1 MPKVC
6 NNEAILNNEQLVAR
20 IQGGDNESENM
31 LQLWRQNKGFIA
43 TIARRYSSGAEMEDL
58 EQEGYIALCEAV
70 QHYDPDRG
78 MSFISYAAFWIKRR
92 MRICADNSRT
102 VRRSFN
108 AGDEVWQYQKIMRE
122 YRQEYGCDP
131 SDWELCGFLYVSR
144 EKLDQI
150 RKAAQMGNIRSLD
163 EPVQG
168 MDGDISLG
176 DTVASGEDAVEEAI
190 REIDKE
196 QMKRELWLAVDQLP
210 GNLPAAVRL
219 RYEDGLTLEKTGQAL
234 GVNRERVRQL
244 ESKAFRILRLPRRC
258 KKFRAYFEEYL
269 SAAPIHHVGVRRFNE
284 TWTSEVER
292 EALRWA
298 EEELEYI

>member
-1 MPKVC
+1 MD
-6 NNEAILNNEQLVAR
+6 NEQLVAR
-20 IQGGDNESENM
+20 IQSGDNEAENM
-31 LQLWRQNKGFIA
+31 LQIWKQNKGFIA
-43 TIARRYSSGAEMEDL
+43 MIARRYSAGAETEDL

-92 MRICADNSRT
+92 MRICADNSRA
-102 VRRSFN
+102 VRLSFN
-108 AGDEVWQYQKIMRE
+108 AGDEVRQYQKIMRE

-131 SDWELCGFLYVSR
+131 SDWELCDFLYVSR
-144 EKLDQI
+144 EKLNQI

-168 MDGDISLG
+168 MDGDISIA
-176 DTVASGEDAVEEAI
+176 DTVPSGEDMEADTI

-196 QMKRELWLAVDQLP
+196 RMKRELWLAVDQLP
-210 GNLPAAVRL
+210 GDLPAAVRL

-234 GVNRERVRQL
+234 GVNRERARQL
-244 ESKAFRILRLPRRC
+244 ESKAMRILRQPHRC
-258 KKFRAYFEEYL
+258 TRFRGYFEEYL
-269 SAAPIHHVGVRRFNE
+269 SAAPIHHVGVSRFQT

-298 EEELEYI
+298 EKELGYS

>member
-1 MPKVC
+1 MSI
-6 NNEAILNNEQLVAR
+6 NQNDRTNECIIAAVQA
-20 IQGGDNESENM
+20 GDDEAENM
-31 LQLWRQNKGFIA
+31 LELWQQNKGFIA
-43 TIARRYSSGAEMEDL
+43 MMARRYSAGAEMEDL

-70 QHYDPDRG
+70 QHYDPGRG

-102 VRRSFN
+102 VRLSFN
-108 AGDEVWQYQKIMRE
+108 AGDEVRQYQKIMRE

-144 EKLDQI
+144 EKLDRI

-176 DTVASGEDAVEEAI
+176 DTVASGEDAVEDAI

-219 RYEDGLTLEKTGQAL
+219 RHENGLTLEKTGQAL
-234 GVNRERVRQL
+234 GVNREMARQL
-244 ESKAFRILRLPRRC
+244 ESKAMRILRQPHRC
-258 KKFRAYFEEYL
+258 RTFRAYFEEYL
-269 SAAPIHHVGVRRFNE
+269 SAAPVHHVGVRRFNE
-284 TWTSEVER
+284 TWESEVER

-298 EEELEYI
+298 EKELGYS

>member
-1 MPKVC
+1 MMD
-6 NNEAILNNEQLVAR
+6 NEQLVLR
-20 IQGGDNESENM
+20 IQSGDNEENM
-31 LQLWRQNKGFIA
+31 LQLWQQNKGFIA
-43 TIARRYSSGAEMEDL
+43 MLARRYSAGAEMEDL

-70 QHYDPDRG
+70 QHYSPDRG
-78 MSFISYAAFWIKRR
+78 ASFISYAAFWIKRR

-102 VRRSFN
+102 VRLSFN
-108 AGDEVWQYQKIMRE
+108 AGDEVRQYQKIMRE

-168 MDGDISLG
+168 LEGDINIG
-176 DTVASGEDAVEEAI
+176 DTVPSGDDMEGDVIRRLDREQMS
-190 REIDKE
+190 REI
-196 QMKRELWLAVDQLP
+196 WLAVDQLP
-210 GNLPAAVRL
+210 GDLPAAVRL

-244 ESKAFRILRLPRRC
+244 ERKALRMLRLPHRC
-258 KKFRAYFEEYL
+258 EKFRAYHEEYL
-269 SAAPIHHVGVRRFNE
+269 STASVHHVGVRRYIE
-284 TWTSEVER
+284 TWESEVER

-298 EEELEYI
+298 EKELG

>member
-1 MPKVC
+1 MD
-6 NNEAILNNEQLVAR
+6 NEQLVAR
-20 IQGGDNESENM
+20 IQGGDNEAENM
-31 LQLWRQNKGFIA
+31 LQLWRQNKAFIA
-43 TIARRYSSGAEMEDL
+43 MIARRYSAGAEMEDL

-78 MSFISYAAFWIKRR
+78 MSFIGYAAFWIKRR

-102 VRRSFN
+102 VRLSFN
-108 AGDEVWQYQKIMRE
+108 AGDEVRQYQKIMRE

>member
-1 MPKVC
+1 MSI
-6 NNEAILNNEQLVAR
+6 NQNYRTNECIVAAV
-20 IQGGDNESENM
+20 QAGDNEAENM
-31 LQLWRQNKGFIA
+31 LQLWQQNKGFIA
-43 TIARRYSSGAEMEDL
+43 MIARRYSAGAEMEDL

-102 VRRSFN
+102 VRLSFN
-108 AGDEVWQYQKIMRE
+108 AGDEVRQYQKIMRE

-144 EKLDQI
+144 EKLDRI
-150 RKAAQMGNIRSLD
+150 RKAAQMGIIRSLD

-176 DTVASGEDAVEEAI
+176 DTVATGEDAVEVAI

-210 GNLPAAVRL
+210 GDLPAAVRL
-219 RYEDGLTLEKTGQAL
+219 RYENGLTLEKTGQAL
-234 GVNRERVRQL
+234 VVNRERARQL
-244 ESKAFRILRLPRRC
+244 ESKAMRILRQPHRC
-258 KKFRAYFEEYL
+258 RTFRAYFEEYL
-269 SAAPIHHVGVRRFNE
+269 SAAPIHHVGVSRFQT
-284 TWTSEVER
+284 TWTSEVEQ

-298 EEELEYI
+298 EKELGYS

>member
-1 MPKVC
+1 MD
-6 NNEAILNNEQLVAR
+6 NEQLVAQ

-31 LQLWRQNKGFIA
+31 LQLWKQNKGFIA
-43 TIARRYSSGAEMEDL
+43 TIARKYSAGAEMEDL

-70 QHYDPDRG
+70 QHYDPERG
-78 MSFISYAAFWIKRR
+78 MSFIGYAAFWIKRR

-102 VRRSFN
+102 VRLSFN
-108 AGDEVWQYQKIMRE
+108 AGDEVRQYQKIMRE

-131 SDWELCGFLYVSR
+131 SDRELCAFLYVSR

-168 MDGDISLG
+168 MDGDISIG
-176 DTVASGEDAVEEAI
+176 DTVASSEDMEEDTI

-196 QMKRELWLAVDQLP
+196 RMKRELWLAVDQLP
-210 GNLPAAVRL
+210 GKQPEVIRAI
-219 RYEDGLTLEKTGQAL
+219 YQDGLTRKKAGERA
-234 GVNRERVRQL
+234 GV
-244 ESKAFRILRLPRRC
+244 SMHKARDIEYKAMRILRQPHRC

-269 SAAPIHHVGVRRFNE
+269 SAAQIHHVGVRRYLE
-284 TWTSEVER
+284 TWESEVER

-298 EEELEYI
+298 EKELEFI

>member
-1 MPKVC
+1 MT
-6 NNEAILNNEQLVAR
+6 NEQLVIR
-20 IQGGDNESENM
+20 VKGGDNTAGNM
-31 LQLWRQNKGFIA
+31 LKLWEQNRGFIA
-43 TIARRYSSGAEMEDL
+43 TMVRKYSAGAEMEDL

-70 QHYDPDRG
+70 QHYDPGRG

-102 VRRSFN
+102 VRLSFN
-108 AGDEVWQYQKIMRE
+108 AGDEVRQYQKIMNE

-131 SDWELCGFLYVSR
+131 SDRELCAFLYVSW
-144 EKLDQI
+144 EKLNQI

-168 MDGDISLG
+168 TDGDISIG
-176 DTVASGEDAVEEAI
+176 DTVPSGEAMEEDTI

-196 QMKRELWLAVDQLP
+196 RMKRELWLAVDQLP

-219 RYEDGLTLEKTGQAL
+219 RYENGLTLEKTGQAL
-234 GVNRERVRQL
+234 GVNRERARQL
-244 ESKAFRILRLPRRC
+244 ESKAMRILRQPHRC
-258 KKFRAYFEEYL
+258 RTFRAYFEEYL
-269 SAAPIHHVGVRRFNE
+269 SAAPIHHVGVSSFQT
-284 TWTSEVER
+284 TWTSEVEL

-298 EEELEYI
+298 EKELGYI

>member
-1 MPKVC
+1 MSINQNDRTNECIVAAVQAGV
-6 NNEAILNNEQLVAR
+6 NEA
-20 IQGGDNESENM
+20 ENM
-31 LQLWRQNKGFIA
+31 LQLWKQNKGFIA
-43 TIARRYSSGAEMEDL
+43 MMARRYSAGAEIEDL

-70 QHYDPDRG
+70 QHYDPARG

-102 VRRSFN
+102 VRLSFN
-108 AGDEVWQYQKIMRE
+108 AGDEVRQYQKIMRE

-131 SDWELCGFLYVSR
+131 LDWELCGFLYVSR

-176 DTVASGEDAVEEAI
+176 DTVASGEDAVEDAI

-210 GNLPAAVRL
+210 GDQPAVL
-219 RYEDGLTLEKTGQAL
+219 RMVYGDGMTRIKAGEVLGYGNGKVGIEERRAL
-234 GVNRERVRQL
+234 N
-244 ESKAFRILRLPRRC
+244 ALRKPHRC

-269 SAAPIHHVGVRRFNE
+269 SAAPIHHVGVQRYLE
-284 TWTSEVER
+284 TWESEVER

-298 EEELEYI
+298 EKELGYS

>member
-1 MPKVC
+1 M
-6 NNEAILNNEQLVAR
+6 NNEQLVVR
-20 IQGGDNESENM
+20 IMAGENEAENM
-31 LQLWRQNKGFIA
+31 LQLWKQNKGFIA
-43 TIARRYSSGAEMEDL
+43 MIARKYSAGAEMEDL

-78 MSFISYAAFWIKRR
+78 MSFIGYAAFWIKRR

-102 VRRSFN
+102 VKLSFN
-108 AGDEVWQYQKIMRE
+108 AGDEVRQYQKIMRQ

-131 SDWELCGFLYVSR
+131 SDRELCAFLYVSR

-168 MDGDISLG
+168 MDGDISIG
-176 DTVASGEDAVEEAI
+176 DTVASGEDMEEDTI

-196 QMKRELWLAVDQLP
+196 RMKRELWIAVDQLP

-219 RYEDGLTLEKTGQAL
+219 RYENGLTLEKTGQAL
-234 GVNRERVRQL
+234 GVNRESARQL
-244 ESKAFRILRLPRRC
+244 ESKAMRILRLPHRC
-258 KKFRAYFEEYL
+258 GKFRAYFEEYL
-269 SAAPIHHVGVRRFNE
+269 SAAPIHHVGVSRFQT
-284 TWTSEVER
+284 TWTSEVEQ

-298 EEELEYI
+298 EKELEFI

>member
-1 MPKVC
+1 MMD
-6 NNEAILNNEQLVAR
+6 NEQLVAR
-20 IQGGDNESENM
+20 IQGGDNEAENM

-70 QHYDPDRG
+70 QHYDPGRG

-102 VRRSFN
+102 VRLSFN
-108 AGDEVWQYQKIMRE
+108 AGDEVRQYQKIMRE

-131 SDWELCGFLYVSR
+131 SAWELCGFLYVSR

-150 RKAAQMGNIRSLD
+150 RKAAQMGQIRSLS
-163 EPVQG
+163 EPIPG
-168 MDGDISLG
+168 MDEDISLE
-176 DTVASGEDAVEEAI
+176 DTVASGEDMEEDTI

-196 QMKRELWLAVDQLP
+196 RMKRELWLAVDQLP
-210 GNLPAAVRL
+210 GDQPAVL
-219 RYEDGLTLEKTGQAL
+219 RMVYGDGMTRIKAGEVLGYGNGKVGIEERRAL
-234 GVNRERVRQL
+234 N
-244 ESKAFRILRLPRRC
+244 ALRKPHRC

-269 SAAPIHHVGVRRFNE
+269 SAAPIHHVGVSSFQT

-298 EEELEYI
+298 EEELGYI

>member
-1 MPKVC
+1 MSI
-6 NNEAILNNEQLVAR
+6 NQNDRTNECIVAAV
-20 IQGGDNESENM
+20 QAGDNEAENM
-31 LQLWRQNKGFIA
+31 LELWQQNKGFIA
-43 TIARRYSSGAEMEDL
+43 MMARRYSAGAEMEDL

-78 MSFISYAAFWIKRR
+78 KSFIGYAAFYIKRR

-102 VRRSFN
+102 VRLSFN
-108 AGDEVWQYQKIMRE
+108 AGDEVRQYQKIIRE

-131 SDWELCGFLYVSR
+131 SDRELCGFLYVSR

-168 MDGDISLG
+168 MDGDISIA
-176 DTVASGEDAVEEAI
+176 DTVPSGEDMEEDTI

-210 GNLPAAVRL
+210 GDLPAAVRL
-219 RYEDGLTLEKTGQAL
+219 RYENGLTLEKTGQAL
-234 GVNRERVRQL
+234 GVNRERARQL
-244 ESKAFRILRLPRRC
+244 ESKAMRILRQPHRC
-258 KKFRAYFEEYL
+258 RTFRAYFEEYL
-269 SAAPIHHVGVRRFNE
+269 SAAPVHHVGVRRFNE

-292 EALRWA
+292 EAIRWA
-298 EEELEYI
+298 EEELGYV

>member
-1 MPKVC
+1 MD
-6 NNEAILNNEQLVAR
+6 NEQLVAR
-20 IQGGDNESENM
+20 IQGGDNEAENM
-31 LQLWRQNKGFIA
+31 LQLWKQNKGFIA
-43 TIARRYSSGAEMEDL
+43 MIARRYSAGAEMEDL

-70 QHYDPDRG
+70 QHYDSGRG

-102 VRRSFN
+102 VRLSFN
-108 AGDEVWQYQKIMRE
+108 AGDEVRQYQKIMRE

-168 MDGDISLG
+168 MEGDISIG
-176 DTVASGEDAVEEAI
+176 DTVASGEDMEEDTI
-190 REIDKE
+190 RDIDRE
-196 QMKRELWLAVDQLP
+196 RMRRELWLAVDQLP
-210 GNLPAAVRL
+210 GKQPEVIRSIYQGGMT
-219 RYEDGLTLEKTGQAL
+219 REKAGERA
-234 GVNRERVRQL
+234 GVGMYKARDIER
-244 ESKAFRILRLPRRC
+244 KAMRILRQPHRC
-258 KKFRAYFEEYL
+258 RKFRGYFEEYI
-269 SAAPIHHVGVRRFNE
+269 SAAPIHHVGVSRFKE

-298 EEELEYI
+298 EKELEYI

>member
-1 MPKVC
+1 MSI
-6 NNEAILNNEQLVAR
+6 NQNDRTNECIVAAIQA
-20 IQGGDNESENM
+20 GDNEAENM
-31 LQLWRQNKGFIA
+31 LQLWKQNKGFIA
-43 TIARRYSSGAEMEDL
+43 MMARRYSAGAEIEDL

-70 QHYDPDRG
+70 QHYDPARG

-92 MRICADNSRT
+92 MRICVDNSRT
-102 VRRSFN
+102 VRLSFN
-108 AGDEVWQYQKIMRE
+108 AGDGVRQYQKIMRE
-122 YRQEYGCDP
+122 YRQEYGCDL

-144 EKLDQI
+144 EKLNQI

-176 DTVASGEDAVEEAI
+176 DTVASGEDAVEDAI

-219 RYEDGLTLEKTGQAL
+219 RYENGLTLEKTGQAL
-234 GVNRERVRQL
+234 GVNRERARQL
-244 ESKAFRILRLPRRC
+244 ESKAMRILRQPHRC
-258 KKFRAYFEEYL
+258 RNFRAYFEEYL
-269 SAAPIHHVGVRRFNE
+269 SAASIHHVGVRRYLE
-284 TWTSEVER
+284 TWESEVER
-292 EALRWA
+292 EAIRWA
-298 EEELEYI
+298 EKELGYR

>member
-1 MPKVC
+1 MSI
-6 NNEAILNNEQLVAR
+6 NQNDRTNECIVVAV
-20 IQGGDNESENM
+20 QAGDNEAENM

-43 TIARRYSSGAEMEDL
+43 MMARRYSAGAEMEDL
-58 EQEGYIALCEAV
+58 EQEGYVALCEAV

-78 MSFISYAAFWIKRR
+78 KSFIGYAAFYIKRR

-102 VRRSFN
+102 VRLSFN

-131 SDWELCGFLYVSR
+131 SDRELCGFLYVSR

-168 MDGDISLG
+168 MDGDISIG
-176 DTVASGEDAVEEAI
+176 DTVASGEEMEEDTI

-196 QMKRELWLAVDQLP
+196 RMKRELWLAVDQLP
-210 GNLPAAVRL
+210 GDQPAVL
-219 RYEDGLTLEKTGQAL
+219 RMVYRDGMTRIKAGDVLGYGNGKVGIEERRAL
-234 GVNRERVRQL
+234 N
-244 ESKAFRILRLPRRC
+244 ALRRPHRC

-269 SAAPIHHVGVRRFNE
+269 AASPIHHVGVQRYLE
-284 TWTSEVER
+284 TWESEVER
-292 EALRWA
+292 EAIRWA
-298 EEELEYI
+298 EKELGYR

>member
-1 MPKVC
+1 M
-6 NNEAILNNEQLVAR
+6 NNEQIVAR
-20 IQGGDNESENM
+20 IQSGENEAENM
-31 LQLWRQNKGFIA
+31 LKLWQQNRGFIA
-43 TIARRYSSGAEMEDL
+43 TMARKYSAGAEMEDL

-70 QHYDPDRG
+70 QHYDPGRG

-102 VRRSFN
+102 VRLSFN
-108 AGDEVWQYQKIMRE
+108 AGDEVRQYQKIMRE

-131 SDWELCGFLYVSR
+131 SDRELCGFLYVSR

-150 RKAAQMGNIRSLD
+150 WKAAQMGNIRSLS
-163 EPVQG
+163 EPIPG
-168 MDGDISLG
+168 MDEDISLG
-176 DTVASGEDAVEEAI
+176 DTVASGEDMEENTI

-196 QMKRELWLAVDQLP
+196 RMKRELWLAVDQLP
-210 GNLPAAVRL
+210 GDLPAAVRL
-219 RYEDGLTLEKTGQAL
+219 RYMDRLTLEKTGQAL

-244 ESKAFRILRLPRRC
+244 ESKAFRILRQPHRC
-258 KKFRAYFEEYL
+258 RTFRAYFEEYL

-292 EALRWA
+292 EALKWA

>member
-1 MPKVC
+1 MSI
-6 NNEAILNNEQLVAR
+6 NQNDRTNECIVAAV
-20 IQGGDNESENM
+20 QAGDNEAENM
-31 LQLWRQNKGFIA
+31 LQIWQQNKGFIA
-43 TIARRYSSGAEMEDL
+43 MIARRYSAGAEMEDL

-70 QHYDPDRG
+70 QHYSPDRG
-78 MSFISYAAFWIKRR
+78 ASFISYAAFWIKRR

-102 VRRSFN
+102 VRLSSN
-108 AGDEVWQYQKIMRE
+108 AGDEVRQYQKIMRE

-168 MDGDISLG
+168 MDGDISIG
-176 DTVASGEDAVEEAI
+176 DTVASSEDMEEDTI

-196 QMKRELWLAVDQLP
+196 RMKRELWLAVDQLP

-219 RYEDGLTLEKTGQAL
+219 RYKDRLTLEKTGQAL
-234 GVNRERVRQL
+234 GVNRERARQL
-244 ESKAFRILRLPRRC
+244 ESKAMRILRQPHRC
-258 KKFRAYFEEYL
+258 RTFRAYFEEYL
-269 SAAPIHHVGVRRFNE
+269 SAAPIHHVGVRRYLE
-284 TWTSEVER
+284 TWESEVER

-298 EEELEYI
+298 EKELGYS